1 MIDAKP
7 TGDSGGSD
15 DDENVDSEDKNQK
28 SRKRRKLAEVIY
40 KDGKQI
46 TNKKWAETKD
56 PYQQEVASK
65 LDSAT
70 DISKLRLS
78 TQQLECLEQM
88 SIIPNEDVPRFVVS
102 KFWSKNQNLSQKS
115 KF

>member
-7 TGDSGGSD
+7 TNDADDSDG
-15 DDENVDSEDKNQK
+15 DENVDPLDKNQK
-28 SRKRRKLAEVIY
+28 TRKRRKLADVIY
-40 KDGKQI
+40 KDAKQI
-46 TNKKWAETKD
+46 TNKKWTETKD

-78 TQQLECLEQM
+78 TQQLECLDEM

-102 KFWSKNQNLSQKS
+102 
-115 KF
+115 